1 MEPPQPKRSQIVRR
15 IEDIPLFAS
24 EAEEDAFWATHVMGE
39 ELFDAVEPLSEE
51 EQQLLDRAREERAAP
66 AARQE
71 PP

>member
-1 MEPPQPKRSQIVRR
+1 MKPAQPKRTQVVRHV
-15 IEDIPLFAS
+15 EDIPLFAN

-51 EQQLLDRAREERAAP
+51 EQQLLDRARQERATP

-71 PP
+71 LP